1 MNQTDKSNKKVLIVD
16 DSPWVRKMLKGLLDN
31 WGHQVIEAQDGEQAL
46 EKLQIEAFDL
56 LICDVVM
63 PNKTGWEVL
72 NEVKRNPKTQ
82 DIPVIMLTSMD
93 KDADMIQGYAL
104 GATYY
109 MTKPFTKAQ
118 LLYGL
123 QLMFEET

>member
-1 MNQTDKSNKKVLIVD
+1 MDQMNKEKKKILIVD
-16 DSPWVRKMLKGLLDN
+16 DSPWVRKMLKGLLDS
-31 WGHQVIEAQDGEQAL
+31 WDHQVVEAQDGEQAL
-46 EKLQIEAFDL
+46 EKLRKEAFDL

-72 NEVKRNPKTQ
+72 NEVKKNPNTK

-93 KDADMIQGYAL
+93 KDSDMIQGYEL

-123 QLMFEET
+123 QLMFEES

>member
-1 MNQTDKSNKKVLIVD
+1 MNKKILVVD
-16 DSPWVRKMLKGLLDN
+16 DSEWVRKMLRTHLTS
-31 WGHQVIEAQDGEQAL
+31 WGHQVIEAEDGVQAL
-46 EKLQIEAFDL
+46 EQLQNEDFDL

-63 PNKTGWEVL
+63 PNKNGWEVL
-72 NEVKRNPKTQ
+72 SEAKKNPKTQ
-82 DIPVIMLTSMD
+82 NMPIIMLTSMS
-93 KDADMIQGYAL
+93 KDSDMLQGYEL